1 MSEIKKDLGIVTAY
15 GFAKSKGYTG
25 TVEEFA
31 EFMAKIP
38 DLFGPKVT
46 TLNSIGLT
54 DRVVEVEGI
63 PAYLKNEMIAD
74 YADYGITETGWY
86 VFARIESE
94 KGSVVTDSTTVAGA
108 AGSIVTV
115 GNSYVDV
122 AVKFEVAA
130 LSKKVVVTWSE
141 GDTSSVVFKATDL
154 AVRNLDYRVTFYV
167 YDIAKYAT
175 WEYTPATDATIDA
188 SKYYWVKSDGEY
200 VAAEVTAG
208 TAIAPYYQDKYTVTA
223 DSTFVD
229 GKTYY
234 TESNGVYTV
243 ATVTVGEAGTEDTY
257 YEHSYEITTDEKF
270 QEGKSYYTKVEN
282 VYTEATVTVGEATNT
297 YYVHSKVTFEGM
309 TRNITY
315 ACNTPIDCPVV
326 FNLPEVEDETHGC
339 WFEIRFRH
347 TGSHSSTLVVP
358 EGVKVAT
365 EHTQAETAGINMVDL
380 HYTAVD
386 GTKVWRFMNT
396 HSTIPA

>member
-54 DRVVEVEGI
+54 DRIVEVEGI

-154 AVRNLDYRVTFYV
+154 AVNSLDYRVTFYV

-175 WEYTPATDATIDA
+175 WEYIFATDATFAAD
-188 SKYYWVKSDGEY
+188 KYYWIKQEDGTY
-200 VAAEVTAG
+200 TAAEVTTGDAIPAYYTLVDETYTQVAG
-208 TAIAPYYQDKYTVTA
+208 TFEEGV
-223 DSTFVD
+223 
-229 GKTYY
+229 TYY
-234 TESNGVYTV
+234 TKSGTEYT
-243 ATVTVGEAGTEDTY
+243 AAEVTVGETIPA
-257 YEHSYEITTDEKF
+257 
-270 QEGKSYYTKVEN
+270 
-282 VYTEATVTVGEATNT
+282 
-297 YYVHSKVTFEGM
+297 YYVHSKVTFAGM
-309 TRNITY
+309 ARNITY
-315 ACNTPIDCPVV
+315 RCNTIIDCPVV
-326 FNLPEVEDETHGC
+326 FELPEIEDETHGC
-339 WFEIRFRH
+339 WFEIRFQH
-347 TGSHSSTLVVP
+347 AGSYSSTLIVP

-365 EHTQAETAGINMVDL
+365 EHTQPETAGINTVDL
-380 HYTAVD
+380 HYTALQD
-386 GTKVWRFMNT
+386 GIKIWRFLNT
-396 HSTIPA
+396 HSSIPA